1 MRLVSHGHKHRIHF
15 AVVDSFK
22 LLIHLDVAPG
32 LVQIEVQVGIRFLFE
47 HAEIEM
53 LQLGEAVLE

>member
-1 MRLVSHGHKHRIHF
+1 MRLVSHGHEHRIHF
-15 AVVDSFK
+15 AVVDPFK

-32 LVQIEVQVGIRFLFE
+32 LVQIEVQVGILGLFE

-53 LQLGEAVLE
+53 LQLG